1 MPSNNF
7 GMFFVTFQLNYRLY
21 YNLKALSN
29 LFFNELNPFII
40 MRKLLTLLLIIS
52 ISATNLSAFSKT
64 VAAVNTIDFS
74 IDKGVQ
80 STVSPNPARSSTTI
94 RLNNNNEAF
103 TIEVYD
109 IIGNPVAEVNN
120 QYTNDKTRVTF
131 DVSDWSAGMYF
142 YYIMQNDKRVSTGR
156 IIVKH

>member
-1 MPSNNF
+1 M
-7 GMFFVTFQLNYRLY
+7 
-21 YNLKALSN
+21 K
-29 LFFNELNPFII
+29 
-40 MRKLLTLLLIIS
+40 KLLTLLLIIS

-64 VAAVNTIDFS
+64 VATIDFS

-103 TIEVYD
+103 IIEVYD

>member
-1 MPSNNF
+1 
-7 GMFFVTFQLNYRLY
+7 
-21 YNLKALSN
+21 
-29 LFFNELNPFII
+29 
-40 MRKLLTLLLIIS
+40 
-52 ISATNLSAFSKT
+52 
-64 VAAVNTIDFS
+64 
-74 IDKGVQ
+74 
-80 STVSPNPARSSTTI
+80 
-94 RLNNNNEAF
+94 
-103 TIEVYD
+103 VYD